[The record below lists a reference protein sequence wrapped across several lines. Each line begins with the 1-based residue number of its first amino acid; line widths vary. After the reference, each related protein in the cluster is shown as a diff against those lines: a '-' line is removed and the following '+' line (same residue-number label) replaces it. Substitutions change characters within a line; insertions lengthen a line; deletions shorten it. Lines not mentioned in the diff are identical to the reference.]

1 MVIVN
6 GCRCGARVPAARILR
21 DQAPRCRQHSES
33 LAKHSNST
41 ARCPTS
47 ACPSTEARSL
57 PTSRKESERRK
68 RAVAVCESLEGH
80 EMECDCFTGG
90 SPFKISEV
98 KACDEE
104 SDLIRRTQPSNH
116 WREGLRWKHAISK
129 PGPALQTPEGRMLCM
144 VPLSCLARGISRPR
158 LQDKRSSTLPS
169 ARDAPNSCRGNDCN
183 PHVEKNEPHSYK
195 KRTQAKHPPHDM
207 FTATRCGCIRY
218 LAKLTRT

>member
-1 MVIVN
+1 M
-6 GCRCGARVPAARILR
+6 
-21 DQAPRCRQHSES
+21 PRWRQHSES

-47 ACPSTEARSL
+47 SCPSTEARSL

-68 RAVAVCESLEGH
+68 RAVVACESLEGP

-104 SDLIRRTQPSNH
+104 SDLMSQRT
-116 WREGLRWKHAISK
+116 
-129 PGPALQTPEGRMLCM
+129 PGFK
-144 VPLSCLARGISRPR
+144 SLARR
-158 LQDKRSSTLPS
+158 LAVEACYIKARSGAPDAGGPDALHGPFELLGKRHLTAATARRSSTFPS
-169 ARDAPNSCRGNDCN
+169 ARDAPNSCRGNDCT

-195 KRTQAKHPPHDM
+195 KRTQAKHPPHEK
-207 FTATRCGCIRY
+207 FTATRCGGVRY